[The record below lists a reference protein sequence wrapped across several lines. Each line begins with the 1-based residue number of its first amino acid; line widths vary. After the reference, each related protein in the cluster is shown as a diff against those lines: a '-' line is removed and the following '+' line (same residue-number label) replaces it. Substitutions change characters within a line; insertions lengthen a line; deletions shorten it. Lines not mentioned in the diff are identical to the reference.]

1 MKRNKIQFDGVEKG
15 LLLFTFAVLM
25 ISYVFG
31 ESVRTLTAK
40 EVAVMVVF
48 AFEPIFALLLRR
60 VALNRKENPSAGNYW
75 LKVGLCLFCAVAL
88 LLSSLHTLLI

>member
-1 MKRNKIQFDGVEKG
+1 MKRNKIQLDAVEKG

-25 ISYVFG
+25 FSYVFG
-31 ESVRTLTAK
+31 ETVRMLTTK

-60 VALNRKENPSAGNYW
+60 AALNRKANNPGSFYFQ
-75 LKVGLCLFCAVAL
+75 VGLYLLGAVAL
-88 LLSSLHTLLI
+88 LLTSLHTLLV